1 MNDPFNGKRGRQ
13 KGQTKDIVT
22 IKDPLFAPYE
32 IQEDKNCYT
41 LLEPGNNGTMNTI
54 GYFST
59 LDALMIRVVR
69 NCIVDKKGQY
79 TFREYINEYKKTIDN
94 LKQIINS

>member
-1 MNDPFNGKRGRQ
+1 
-13 KGQTKDIVT
+13 
-22 IKDPLFAPYE
+22 
-32 IQEDKNCYT
+32 
-41 LLEPGNNGTMNTI
+41 MNTI

-94 LKQIINS
+94 LKQIINA